1 MTDAPTPMT
10 SHRPYLLRALYEW
23 IADNGMTPHLLVD
36 ATRADVRVPMSA
48 VKDGRIV
55 LNVAERAVSG
65 LAMDNELIRFSAR
78 FGGVSQAVSVP
89 VGAVLAIYARETGQG
104 MALPDEAVGEGAPA
118 AAGDEPESARPTLS
132 AVPSEPEGEA
142 GRSVGETPAEAKP
155 VEPADDNDGD
165 DDPGDGPHRPEPRRG
180 PHLRV
185 VK

>member
-1 MTDAPTPMT
+1 MTEQFESMT

-36 ATRADVRVPMSA
+36 ATRPGVQVPLHA

-55 LNVAERAVSG
+55 LNVAERAVAQLEMS
-65 LAMDNELIRFSAR
+65 NELIRFSAR
-78 FGGVSQAVSVP
+78 FGGVSHAVSVP

-104 MALPDEAVGEGAPA
+104 MALPEDLGGAEAEHEGEA
-118 AAGDEPESARPTLS
+118 AEEPISTPARPTLS
-132 AVPSEPEGEA
+132 AVPQ
-142 GRSVGETPAEAKP
+142 PAS
-155 VEPADDNDGD
+155 DDATTGD
-165 DDPGDGPHRPEPRRG
+165 QNEDGPDGPGTPSPRRG